1 MSFYYW
7 STWFSHAILLFRF
20 IKSIMSRISPKPKVW
35 DRKAS
40 DAGPTPLCFYTVWS
54 SSSEIG
60 RPTSPQ
66 SLVDP
71 AGVSLSNQEQKVQR
85 TQRPY
90 SESQSY
96 AQIQKRKPKY
106 RVMELALAS
115 RTSNHAAASATAT
128 TTATSTASFSGRN
141 GAFLRFSEFPAR
153 KRRLSLSDGNIN
165 RVRIRCAKAST
176 ERSSEG
182 IEGRKSTQGGVGGSG
197 RAGGFTG
204 SAMEVTTFNQSFGDS
219 EFPVWERIGA
229 VVRLSYGIGSF
240 CSLFT

>member
-1 MSFYYW
+1 
-7 STWFSHAILLFRF
+7 
-20 IKSIMSRISPKPKVW
+20 
-35 DRKAS
+35 
-40 DAGPTPLCFYTVWS
+40 
-54 SSSEIG
+54 
-60 RPTSPQ
+60 
-66 SLVDP
+66 
-71 AGVSLSNQEQKVQR
+71 
-85 TQRPY
+85 
-90 SESQSY
+90 
-96 AQIQKRKPKY
+96 
-106 RVMELALAS
+106 MELALAS